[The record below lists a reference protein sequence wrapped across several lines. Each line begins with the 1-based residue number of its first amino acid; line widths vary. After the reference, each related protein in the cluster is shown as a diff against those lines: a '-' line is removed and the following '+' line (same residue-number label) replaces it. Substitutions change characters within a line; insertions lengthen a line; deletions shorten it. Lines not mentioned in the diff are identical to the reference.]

1 MPDAIV
7 CPRCGTDIRDDEHL
21 IAYLETEFHPRDDR
35 DIYRCGCGPLAVV
48 EGYGVAW
55 YYPQAWLLEL
65 ARKPAVADA
74 LVDEAIEAYRADHPE
89 VRP

>member
-1 MPDAIV
+1 MPDV
-7 CPRCGTDIRDDEHL
+7 RCPRCGTDLLAEGERYLAAEDDMRYTRVF
-21 IAYLETEFHPRDDR
+21 A
-35 DIYRCGCGPLAVV
+35 CSCGPLAVV
-48 EGYGVAW
+48 EGDRVAW